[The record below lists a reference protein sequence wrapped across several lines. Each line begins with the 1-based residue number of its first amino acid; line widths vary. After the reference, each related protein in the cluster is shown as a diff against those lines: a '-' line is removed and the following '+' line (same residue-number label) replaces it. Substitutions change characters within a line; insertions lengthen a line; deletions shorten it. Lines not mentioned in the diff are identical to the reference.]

1 MHEDL
6 EEEAL
11 ALCMSSKE
19 LLPSIISWRA
29 FILEEGAPYW
39 LTVSFLERVLAI
51 RTERYQLQI
60 DHSSRTAI
68 PVEGI
73 HHLTSQLHFRAD
85 LAVERGAH
93 HIWPQIWQ
101 LSLIASPVGV
111 AIVPGSLLYCIYCFR
126 SLLLRYIYHISKLVF
141 PRGVLSRVIDQKYLC
156 LHMHFSG
163 C

>member
-1 MHEDL
+1 VRTIFMRDFCLSREELLELWSWGLMHEDL

-19 LLPSIISWRA
+19 TSTIHPLFPGELSSWRRA
-29 FILEEGAPYW
+29 HHML

-51 RTERYQLQI
+51 RTERYQLQS

-73 HHLTSQLHFRAD
+73 LYLTSQLHFRAD

-93 HIWPQIWQ
+93 HIW
-101 LSLIASPVGV
+101 ASDLAVR
-111 AIVPGSLLYCIYCFR
+111 A
-126 SLLLRYIYHISKLVF
+126 
-141 PRGVLSRVIDQKYLC
+141 
-156 LHMHFSG
+156 
-163 C
+163 